1 MTPMQKQA
9 VLVCVICVLA
19 ALLTAGITT
28 ALLKRGKTPAAIEP
42 AVSEPQSVDPTKTDR
57 DLAGHYQVNN
67 APSPLLT

>member
-28 ALLKRGKTPAAIEP
+28 ALLKRGKTPAANEP
-42 AVSEPQSVDPTKTDR
+42 A
-57 DLAGHYQVNN
+57 A
-67 APSPLLT
+67 